1 MTAPTSG
8 NNPPNSPN
16 STTTTTTGPDEP
28 EPWTDATRSK
38 FNSKSRSEF
47 LDPCQEAAHKS
58 IRCLHRNG
66 GDRTMC
72 QDYFQ
77 AYRDCKKLWID
88 KRKVDKRKEGSLFG
102 WGKGGEEEE

>member
-1 MTAPTSG
+1 MAAAAPPTSG
-8 NNPPNSPN
+8 NTP
-16 STTTTTTGPDEP
+16 STTTTTTTSTGTGTGGVA
-28 EPWTDATRSK
+28 EPWTDDTRKK

-58 IRCLHRNG
+58 IRCLHRNE

-77 AYRDCKKLWID
+77 
-88 KRKVDKRKEGSLFG
+88 
-102 WGKGGEEEE
+102 